1 MFIRQA
7 ELFEGVSSGAN
18 GVIDRQK
25 RKQSYKEGGLVFQE
39 GDAAQYLY
47 ILEEGKVDLFVGRQE
62 EMHFLVYY
70 PGEIFGWSA
79 LVKPHQ
85 YLAHARCVTDC
96 TVSRVPKQAIDDEIV
111 KDYPTDGLLIYKN
124 LAAIL
129 GQRLIAAYRDRGGIE
144 LKQVGYGG

>member
-7 ELFEGVSSGAN
+7 ELFEGMSSGAK

-25 RKQSYKEGGLVFQE
+25 TKQSYKEGGLVFQE
-39 GDAAQYLY
+39 GDAAEYFY
-47 ILEEGKVDLFVGRQE
+47 ILEDGKVDLFVGRQE
-62 EMHFLVYY
+62 EIHFLVYY
-70 PGEIFGWSA
+70 PGEVFGWSA
-79 LVKPHQ
+79 LVEPHQ

-96 TVSRVPKQAIDDEIV
+96 TVSRVPKRAIDELV
-111 KDYPTDGLLIYKN
+111 RDYPTDGLLIYKN

-129 GQRLIAAYRDRGGIE
+129 GQRLIAAYRNRGEIE